1 MNSDMEDMRRNKMKK
16 EKTTHSVVLFKYR
29 KARKGKS
36 FLYVSGTSET
46 PLAHLKKAIHTGN
59 SLKRNKKHR
68 RPFLI
73 ATSGSKASDWEVI
86 VLEETTSQ
94 KRAERLEEENIRNLR
109 GEGLDL
115 VKSKKG
121 FNQTYRTVRA
131 DSSTREKIAEGNRNR
146 SRRAKRK

>member
-1 MNSDMEDMRRNKMKK
+1 MKK
-16 EKTTHSVVLFKYR
+16 KTTHSVALFRYR
-29 KARKGKS
+29 KAKKGEPD
-36 FLYVSGTSET
+36 LYVSGTSET

-59 SLKRNKKHR
+59 SLERRGKRR

-73 ATSGSKASDWEVI
+73 ATSGSKVSDWEVI

-94 KRAERLEEENIRNLR
+94 KRAEKLERENIQNLR

-121 FNQTYRTVRA
+121 FNRTYRTKRA
-131 DSSTREKIAEGNRNR
+131 NSSTREKIAEGNRR
-146 SRRAKRK
+146 RARRAKRK